1 MTVEQLIAAL
11 QQMPGQAVVLIESDA
26 GYSPVGG
33 LKFEENGNGVPDEV
47 ILQPAMEDG

>member
-11 QQMPGQAVVLIESDA
+11 QQQPGQAVVLLDGDA

-33 LKFEENGNGVPDEV
+33 LSFEAYGNSVPDEV
-47 ILQPAMEDG
+47 MLVPLMEDE